1 MILCHC
7 QHCNEDYY
15 SSTLGKNEDKNLL
28 LATWKEYHCEKVI
41 NEKMKCV
48 KCHFNLYLNLK
59 T

>member
-28 LATWKEYHCEKVI
+28 LATWKKYHWEKVI